1 MTYSSRPGS
10 STSATALVH
19 LVHARVDE
27 GGALV
32 VDQELVELKV
42 RPLVQADGRGDP
54 VDAVDDLVYA
64 GHASRPFAIEC
75 IRVQRCTVV
84 GANTTV
90 SAVAERAAWSS
101 LRVAWRGVGL
111 AAHDV
116 KRDVGVVAH
125 HPAVVARG
133 DVEEVAGLHHV

>member
-64 GHASRPFAIEC
+64 GHASQPFAIEC
-75 IRVQRCTVV
+75 KSAALHSRGGEYHGQRRGRARRVVTAPRCL
-84 GANTTV
+84 GRRR
-90 SAVAERAAWSS
+90 SRS
-101 LRVAWRGVGL
+101 
-111 AAHDV
+111 
-116 KRDVGVVAH
+116 
-125 HPAVVARG
+125 P
-133 DVEEVAGLHHV
+133 